1 MKFRIAEKFR
11 LEIHWEKAIYEKD
24 SIAKLEGC
32 YLSGPA
38 IKEVLQMNENDGIVL
53 DFAIQYVVF
62 VKYYYVAKL
71 VWQGVKHDVDKI
83 YLSNVTL
90 SNRYLNSVPKL
101 NDNDYIVIDTKD
113 HENAKHQMNL
123 SYKSYLIK
131 SDGELYDFV
140 GSK

>member
-1 MKFRIAEKFR
+1 MLLGERYR
-11 LEIHWEKAIYEKD
+11 LEIHWNKATYDED
-24 SIAKLEGC
+24 GTAKLEGC

-53 DFAIQYVVF
+53 DFATQYMIF
-62 VKYYYVAKL
+62 IKYYYVAKL

-90 SNRYLNSVPKL
+90 SNRYLNSIPKL
-101 NDNDYIVIDTKD
+101 NDKDYIVIDTKD
-113 HENAKHQMNL
+113 HENAKHQINL

-131 SDGELYDFV
+131 SDGELYNF

>member
-1 MKFRIAEKFR
+1 MKFRISEKYR
-11 LEIHWEKAIYEKD
+11 LEIHWNKAIYEKGGV
-24 SIAKLEGC
+24 AKLEGC

-38 IKEVLQMNENDGIVL
+38 IKEVAQMNESDRIVL
-53 DFAIQYVVF
+53 DFSTQYMVF

-71 VWQGVKHDVDKI
+71 SWNGVNQAVDKI

-101 NDNDYIVIDTKD
+101 NDTDYIVIDTKD
-113 HENAKHQMNL
+113 HEDAKHQMSM
-123 SYKSYLIK
+123 SYKSYLIR
-131 SDGELYDFV
+131 SDGELYNF